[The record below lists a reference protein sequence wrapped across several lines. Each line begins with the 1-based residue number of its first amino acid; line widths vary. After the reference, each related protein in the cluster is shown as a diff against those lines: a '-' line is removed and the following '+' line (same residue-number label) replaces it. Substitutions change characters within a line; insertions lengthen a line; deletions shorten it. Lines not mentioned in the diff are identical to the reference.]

1 MYRYVALARAV
12 DERMWIL
19 NRAGRIPFVIS
30 GQGHEGAQV
39 GMAWAFERGHDW
51 IAPFYRSI
59 ATCLTFGM
67 TPRDIMTAQYAT
79 ASDPSSGGR
88 QMPGHYGSRE
98 HNLVS
103 VSSPVATQL
112 LHAVGIALAAKIRKT
127 GQVAM
132 ASMGEGSSNQG
143 DVHEG
148 LNFAAIHKLPFIFV
162 VENNGYAISVPA
174 AMQVSVANVAD
185 RASGYGMPGVVVDGS
200 DVLAC
205 YVAARDAV
213 ARARAGDGPTLIE
226 AKVTR
231 LTAHSSD
238 DQQTKY
244 RAAEELAAERELD
257 ALPLFRTRLRD
268 AGVLTD
274 EIEERAARGDRGGRR
289 GRHRLRRGRGRS
301 GSCDGDAPRL
311 RRRSRGGRL
320 MPLRTFIDAIRE
332 TLVDE
337 MRRDPSMIVL
347 GEDVGKKGGVFLAT
361 DGLWAEFGD
370 DRVIDTPL
378 TESMIVGASIGAAVN
393 GLRPG
398 RRDPVRRLHLPGLQ
412 PDRVRGGAHA
422 LPLEQRLRRADDD
435 PGPVRRRRPRGALSL
450 AVASRRSSP
459 TSRGSRSSSR
469 RPRTTRAACC
479 APRSATTTR
488 SSSSST
494 RRCTARSAATSPTRT
509 TSCRWAAA
517 KVTHPGSQVTV
528 VAYGLMAHYALE
540 AADRVAEEGISVEV
554 IDLRTLRPLDRDTLL
569 DSVRK
574 TGKCLDRLRGQQVR
588 RVRRGGGGHRRRGG
602 VRLPRWPGDPGRRAR
617 GAGRAVQ
624 PRPRGLVHGQP
635 GEDRRRHPQAGR
647 VLTRGRSFRADQ
659 GRQAPPSTRVPSS
672 TINATASSRV
682 IRRPRS

>member
-1 MYRYVALARAV
+1 MTVTSGSDSHLGAGLGLSDADLVEMYRLVALARAV
-12 DERMWIL
+12 DERMWVL

-39 GMAWAFERGHDW
+39 GIAWAFEKGKDW

-67 TPRDIMTAQYAT
+67 SARDIMTAQYAT

-88 QMPGHYGSRE
+88 QMPGHYGSHE

-132 ASMGEGSSNQG
+132 TSMGEGSSNQG

-148 LNFAAIHKLPFIFV
+148 LNFAAIHKLPFVFV

-174 AMQVSVANVAD
+174 AMQVSVADVAD
-185 RASGYGMPGVVVDGS
+185 RAAGYGIPGVVVDGS

-205 YVAARDAV
+205 YAAARDAV
-213 ARARAGDGPTLIE
+213 ARARAGEGPTLIE

-244 RAAEELAAERELD
+244 RVRGGPRVRARARRAA
-257 ALPLFRTRLRD
+257 ALPRPAPRRR
-268 AGVLTD
+268 
-274 EIEERAARGDRGGRR
+274 RADRRDRGAADGRDHGRGRRRDRVRR
-289 GRHRLRRGRGRS
+289 GRSPTRT
-301 GSCDGDAPRL
+301 PRP
-311 RRRSRGGRL
+311 RCATSTHEDPGL
-320 MPLRTFIDAIRE
+320 MPPRTFIDAIRE
-332 TLVDE
+332 TLADE
-337 MRRDPSMIVL
+337 MRRDETVIVL

-378 TESMIVGASIGAAVN
+378 TESMIVGRLDRRRGQRPAA
-393 GLRPG
+393 G

-412 PDRVRGGAHA
+412 PDRVRGGADA

-435 PGPVRRRRPRGALSL
+435 PRPVRRRRPRRAVPL
-450 AVASRRSSP
+450 AVG
-459 TSRGSRSSSR
+459 RGVLHPRARAQGR
-469 RPRTTRAACC
+469 RPVDAVRRARACC
-479 APRSATTTR
+479 ARRSATTTR

-494 RRCTARSAATSPTRT
+494 RRCIARSAATSPTPT
-509 TSCRWAAA
+509 TRCRSARPRSPI
-517 KVTHPGSQVTV
+517 PGSQVTV

-540 AADRVAEEGISVEV
+540 AADRVAEDGISVEV
-554 IDLRTLRPLDRDTLL
+554 VDLRTLRPLDRETLL

-574 TGKCLDRLRGQQVR
+574 TGKCLVVYEDNKF
-588 RVRRGGGGHRRRGG
+588 GGYGAEVAAIVAEEAFDYLDGPVTRIAGPEVPG
-602 VRLPRWPGDPGRRAR
+602 VPYNHVL
-617 GAGRAVQ
+617 
-624 PRPRGLVHGQP
+624 
-635 GEDRRRHPQAGR
+635 EDWFMVNPEKIAEG
-647 VLTRGRSFRADQ
+647 
-659 GRQAPPSTRVPSS
+659 
-672 TINATASSRV
+672 
-682 IRRPRS
+682 IRTLAAY